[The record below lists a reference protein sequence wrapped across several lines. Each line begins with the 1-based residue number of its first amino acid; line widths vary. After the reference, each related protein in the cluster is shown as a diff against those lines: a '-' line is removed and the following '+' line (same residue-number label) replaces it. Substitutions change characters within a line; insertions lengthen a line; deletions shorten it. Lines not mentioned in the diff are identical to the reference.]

1 MNTRKVSLARF
12 NGCSDGYPDCPNT
25 RCTGNY
31 CQLARR
37 QKLAGLQTTGLDA
50 LVLSDLAEALGQSA
64 LAIAIEELEPHSFKD
79 EANGPWLY
87 VLPNDLRDH
96 LANLKADDL
105 GPIARTWS
113 QQEEAMARGMTEEDA
128 ARLLLQI
135 QSLATTARNDQKPML
150 LWVSL

>member
-1 MNTRKVSLARF
+1 
-12 NGCSDGYPDCPNT
+12 
-25 RCTGNY
+25 
-31 CQLARR
+31 
-37 QKLAGLQTTGLDA
+37 
-50 LVLSDLAEALGQSA
+50 
-64 LAIAIEELEPHSFKD
+64 
-79 EANGPWLY
+79 

-113 QQEEAMARGMTEEDA
+113 QQEEAIARGMTKDDA

-135 QSLATTARNDQKPML
+135 HSLATTARDDQKPML

>member
-1 MNTRKVSLARF
+1 MAVLTDILIAPTQDAPAIIANWPVAK
-12 NGCSDGYPDCPNT
+12 NWP
-25 RCTGNY
+25 
-31 CQLARR
+31 
-37 QKLAGLQTTGLDA
+37 GLQTTGLDA

-64 LAIAIEELEPHSFKD
+64 LAIAIEELDPHSFND

-113 QQEEAMARGMTEEDA
+113 QQEEAMARGMTEDDA
-128 ARLLLQI
+128 TRLLLQI

>member
-1 MNTRKVSLARF
+1 MAVLTDILIAPTQDAPAIIANWPGAK
-12 NGCSDGYPDCPNT
+12 NWP
-25 RCTGNY
+25 
-31 CQLARR
+31 
-37 QKLAGLQTTGLDA
+37 GLQTTGLDA

-64 LAIAIEELEPHSFKD
+64 LAIAIAIAIEELDPHSFK

-105 GPIARTWS
+105 GPIARIWS
-113 QQEEAMARGMTEEDA
+113 EQEEAIARGMTEDDA

-135 QSLATTARNDQKPML
+135 QSLATTARDDQKPML